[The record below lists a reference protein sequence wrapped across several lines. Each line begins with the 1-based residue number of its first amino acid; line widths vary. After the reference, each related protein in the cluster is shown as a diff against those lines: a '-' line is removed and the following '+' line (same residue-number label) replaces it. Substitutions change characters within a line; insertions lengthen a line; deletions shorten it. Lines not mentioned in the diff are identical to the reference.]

1 MTKTFVKSKKTE
13 ITYSKSGVNIDEG
26 NKFVSEISNITESTS
41 IDGTTAEIGGFG
53 GIFDLKKSGFKDPLL
68 ISSTDGVGTKLQ
80 LAIKTQALSLIHI

>member
-26 NKFVSEISNITESTS
+26 NKLVSEISNITESTS

-53 GIFDLKKSGFKDPLL
+53 GNL
-68 ISSTDGVGTKLQ
+68 I
-80 LAIKTQALSLIHI
+80 